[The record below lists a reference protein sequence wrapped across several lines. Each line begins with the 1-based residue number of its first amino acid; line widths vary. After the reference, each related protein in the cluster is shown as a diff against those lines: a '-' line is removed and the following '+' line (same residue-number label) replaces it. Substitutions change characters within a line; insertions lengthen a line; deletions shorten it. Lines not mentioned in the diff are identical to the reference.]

1 MKLKRINYFAY
12 GILIVSTIV
21 CLACLDSVDV
31 VITETPT
38 DTTEETTETP
48 TVTQPDPL
56 PAGQGLAAGTT
67 APDFSLPDAGNN
79 TVSLSDYAGQIVVI
93 QFFSTS
99 T

>member
-1 MKLKRINYFAY
+1 MKFNKKIY
-12 GILIVSTIV
+12 IVYSLLAVVMIV
-21 CLACLDSVDV
+21 CLACLETVD
-31 VITETPT
+31 IMTSDLTT
-38 DTTEETTETP
+38 DPNEET

-67 APDFSLPDAGNN
+67 APAFSLPDAGEN
-79 TVSLSDYAGQIVVI
+79 TVSLSDYAGEIVVI